1 MIWGLLN
8 WRALWV
14 ENKMFC
20 LIQEDKQ
27 KESESVHEYVDP
39 LFDIKLSY
47 WEDAVSE
54 KENQNYA
61 NLMLR

>member
-1 MIWGLLN
+1 MK
-8 WRALWV
+8 
-14 ENKMFC
+14 NKMFC

-39 LFDIKLSY
+39 LFNIKLSY
-47 WEDAVSE
+47 REDAVSE